1 MTFPSRLA
9 FVESNSRS
17 RRCLDRQKRSGH
29 PRLCN
34 GSSSGIPTATHLGAS
49 VEDIAAAATSTG
61 ISTAVPVDAV
71 PGYDATYA
79 VSSGALVDSGN
90 VVFPNAASSP
100 MLNVPEMVSYLLLT
114 ALFAALMM
122 RTSQVEDAA
131 KTRKRMQD
139 EVRAMKLREM
149 GEGPVSVE
157 QNQRTLQR
165 YEDAV
170 RKEEA
175 LRTVLPGVRIR
186 PPSARG
192 QKEEEARALA
202 RRYLGREF
210 DIGVPKP
217 ESETDPSM
225 ALGVVAAVA
234 LGQLF
239 LMVAY
244 MM

>member
-1 MTFPSRLA
+1 M
-9 FVESNSRS
+9 
-17 RRCLDRQKRSGH
+17 
-29 PRLCN
+29 
-34 GSSSGIPTATHLGAS
+34 
-49 VEDIAAAATSTG
+49 EDIAAAAATSATSTG

>member
-1 MTFPSRLA
+1 
-9 FVESNSRS
+9 
-17 RRCLDRQKRSGH
+17 
-29 PRLCN
+29 
-34 GSSSGIPTATHLGAS
+34 
-49 VEDIAAAATSTG
+49 VEDIAAAASTG
-61 ISTAVPVDAV
+61 ISTAVPAGIDNAV
-71 PGYDATYA
+71 SGYDATYA
-79 VSSGALVDSGN
+79 MSNGALVNSG

-131 KTRKRMQD
+131 RTRKRMQD
-139 EVRAMKLREM
+139 KVRAMKLREM
-149 GEGPVSVE
+149 GEGPLSVE

-202 RRYLGREF
+202 LRYLGREF

-217 ESETDPSM
+217 ESETNPRM

>member
-1 MTFPSRLA
+1 M
-9 FVESNSRS
+9 
-17 RRCLDRQKRSGH
+17 
-29 PRLCN
+29 
-34 GSSSGIPTATHLGAS
+34 
-49 VEDIAAAATSTG
+49 EDIAAAAATSASTG
-61 ISTAVPVDAV
+61 ISSAVPAGIDNAV
-71 PGYDATYA
+71 SGYDATYA
-79 VSSGALVDSGN
+79 MSSGALVDSG
-90 VVFPNAASSP
+90 VVFPNASP

-131 KTRKRMQD
+131 KTRQRMQD

-149 GEGPVSVE
+149 GEGPVSAE

-192 QKEEEARALA
+192 QKEEEARVLA
-202 RRYLGREF
+202 QRYLGRDF

-225 ALGVVAAVA
+225 ALGVVAAVF